1 MFWQDG
7 MIIFAQAKIKS
18 IVMRKLFLVLS
29 VSAFFSCK
37 KEEVTIPLENTVNE
51 DLASYQEIAS
61 INLGGLGS
69 AEITTFDPA
78 TNRLFAVNNGTTNKI
93 DVIDMA
99 NPASIKIL
107 SSISMLPY
115 GGYVNSV
122 DVKNGLLAAAI
133 ESTNKQA
140 PGKVVI
146 FNTKTLRELAS
157 VNVGA
162 LPDMVVFSPD
172 GKFIL
177 TANEGEPNDAYTI
190 DPAGSVSIINVENN
204 YTVTTFDFAG
214 FTSQLSAL
222 SANGFRV
229 FGPGKNFVND
239 IEPEYITVSVDSKTA
254 WVTLQENNAIAEI
267 DILSATIKKI
277 IPLGFKD
284 YSTPGNA
291 FDLSDKDGAI
301 AFKNAPVFGTYMPD
315 AIASYNYN
323 GTTYLFTANEG
334 DAREYA
340 GFAEVKRLG
349 TVALDP
355 VAFPTAATLKT
366 DAQLG
371 RLNITTTLGDKDGDG
386 DLDALYSFGARSFSV
401 WNAATGAQVWDSKNE
416 LDVKCNEMALY
427 DDGRSDDKG
436 AEPEAVTIGRVGN
449 KTVAF
454 VGMERADAVAIY
466 DVTDP
471 TKPAF
476 IKIFKTGDA
485 PEGLLFIP
493 ASKSPIGQSLVVVS
507 SENDGM
513 VKIYK
518 ANKL

>member
-1 MFWQDG
+1 
-7 MIIFAQAKIKS
+7 
-18 IVMRKLFLVLS
+18 MRKLLLALTVT
-29 VSAFFSCK
+29 AFFSCK
-37 KEEVTIPLENTVNE
+37 KEEVVTPLEITVNE

-61 INLGGLGS
+61 INLGGLGA
-69 AEITTFDPA
+69 AEITSFDPL
-78 TNRLFAVNNGTTNKI
+78 TKRLFAVNNGTTNKI
-93 DVIDMA
+93 DVIDIA
-99 NPASIKIL
+99 NPASISVIK
-107 SSISMLPY
+107 SISMLPY

-140 PGKVVI
+140 PGKVVV
-146 FNTKTLRELAS
+146 FNTNTLKEIAS
-157 VNVGA
+157 INVGS

-177 TANEGEPNDAYTI
+177 SANEAEPNDTYTS
-190 DPAGSVSIINVENN
+190 DPAGTISIINVENKF
-204 YTVTTFDFAG
+204 TVTTFDFAG
-214 FTSQLSAL
+214 FASQLSAL

-239 IEPEYITVSVDSKTA
+239 IEPEYITVSSDSKTA

-277 IPLGFKD
+277 MPLGFKD
-284 YSTPGNA
+284 YSAPGNA
-291 FDLSDKDGAI
+291 FDFSDKDATI

-334 DAREYA
+334 DAREYT
-340 GFAEVKRLG
+340 GFAEVKRVG
-349 TVALDP
+349 TIALDP
-355 VAFPTAATLKT
+355 VAFPTGATLKT

-386 DLDALYSFGARSFSV
+386 DFDALYSFGARSFSV
-401 WNAATGAQVWDSKNE
+401 WNAATGLQVWDSKNE
-416 LDVKCNEMALY
+416 LDVKCNELGVY
-427 DDGRSDDKG
+427 DDTRSDDKG
-436 AEPEAVTIGRVGN
+436 AEPEAITLGRVGS
-449 KTVAF
+449 KMVAF
-454 VGMERADAVAIY
+454 VGMERADAVAVY
-466 DVTDP
+466 DISDP
-471 TKPAF
+471 TKPTF
-476 IKIFKTGDA
+476 IKAFKTGDA

-507 SENDGM
+507 SENDGV